1 MYKTWNSNEK
11 DAQHWQYLVF
21 QVTHIPNHI
30 QELAKSDTTGPS
42 GPSCIVFFVSFLLR
56 CPPFNFNDVQKKP
69 FYEQI
74 KNYIFATLEF
84 APQRWSRLLLWEVL
98 SRHFHSFF
106 RAKFRVTWNL
116 VWNPFDVIQLDT
128 ELFYRAR
135 KVGQIIIFLHRKCGC
150 LLQKSIQLLNI
161 IFKYFAKT
169 VTIWHC
175 VECPFPHQK
184 WDCKNI
190 FSF

>member
-1 MYKTWNSNEK
+1 MRKMPNIDNILYFRWPTFPTTSRSWPSRTRPDLPDRLASSFSFPSYS
-11 DAQHWQYLVF
+11 DA
-21 QVTHIPNHI
+21 
-30 QELAKSDTTGPS
+30 S
-42 GPSCIVFFVSFLLR
+42 
-56 CPPFNFNDVQKKP
+56 PFNFNDVQKKP

-135 KVGQIIIFLHRKCGC
+135 KVGQIVIFLHRKCGC

-169 VTIWHC
+169 VTKWHC